1 MKEFEEL
8 FYRDTYAKEFD
19 AKVISSNKG
28 EKGWEVILDD
38 TAFYPEG
45 GGQEADHGT
54 LKMMSGNDVN
64 VTDVRRNKTGEIVHY
79 CDGGLKEG
87 DTVHGSID
95 WDRRFDHMQNHSG
108 EHIVSGIIHEH
119 YGYGNVGFHMGDMIM
134 IDVSGPLSWK
144 QLAEVEKEA
153 NETIYADLPILVSYP
168 DDKELAQITYRSKK
182 ELTGQVRIVNVP
194 GRDICACCGT
204 HVART
209 GEIGIIKFF
218 SMINYKGGVRIWMAS
233 GLKALGIISRRTN
246 QDIELS
252 HMLASDPDNIVDAL
266 TKVKDESAAKD
277 RRITELVNSRFELEA
292 GLLPDKAP
300 LVIRFEEG
308 LSTVETRRF
317 CECLL
322 ENDKGI
328 CVAVLSRQNKS
339 WYYVIGSRTVDV
351 RPAGKALNAKLQGRG
366 GGSAEMIQGTFA
378 AGQSEIENVLKEELN
393 V

>member
-19 AKVISSNKG
+19 VKVISSIKG

-119 YGYGNVGFHMGDMIM
+119 YGYENVGFHMGDMIM
-134 IDVSGPLSWK
+134 IHVSGPLSWK

-204 HVART
+204 HVAKT

-233 GLKALGIISRRTN
+233 GLKALGIISRRTD

-252 HMLASDPDNIVDAL
+252 HMLASDTDHIVDAL
-266 TKVKDESAAKD
+266 KKVKDESAAKD

-292 GLLPDKAP
+292 GLLPDKTP
-300 LVIRFEEG
+300 VVIRFEEG

-339 WYYVIGSRTVDV
+339 WYYVIGSRTDDV
-351 RPAGKALNAKLQGRG
+351 RPAGMALNAKLQGRG
-366 GGSAEMIQGTFA
+366 GGSAGMIQGTFA
-378 AGQSEIENVLKEELN
+378 AEQGEIENVLKEELN

>member
-19 AKVISSNKG
+19 AKVISSIKG

-64 VTDVRRNKTGEIVHY
+64 VTDVHRNKEGVIVHY

-87 DTVHGSID
+87 STVHGSID
-95 WDRRFDHMQNHSG
+95 WARRFDHMQNHSG

-119 YGYGNVGFHMGDMIM
+119 YGYENVGFHMGDMIM
-134 IDVSGPLSWK
+134 IDLSGPLSWQ

-204 HVART
+204 HVAKT

-233 GLKALGIISRRTN
+233 GLKALGIISRRTD

-252 HMLASDPDNIVDAL
+252 HMLASDTDHIVDAL
-266 TKVKDESAAKD
+266 KKVKDESTAKD

-292 GLLPDKAP
+292 GLLPDKTP
-300 LVIRFEEG
+300 VVIRFEEG

-366 GGSAEMIQGTFA
+366 GGSAGMIQGTFA
-378 AGQSEIENVLKEELN
+378 AEQGEIENVLKEELN